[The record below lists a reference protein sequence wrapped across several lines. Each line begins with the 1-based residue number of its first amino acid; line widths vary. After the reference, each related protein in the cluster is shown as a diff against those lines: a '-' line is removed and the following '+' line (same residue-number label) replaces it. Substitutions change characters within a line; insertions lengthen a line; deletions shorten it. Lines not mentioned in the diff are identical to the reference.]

1 MLVSLT
7 YIHYMLVLLTLSSI
21 ANKKKYNG
29 SMIGKKLKSLRN
41 ENAITQA
48 ELAKALNV
56 TRSAVA
62 LWETDKTDPDIS
74 NLITIAKYFSITVDE
89 LLGVEDITYY
99 SSSEIVHNDFR
110 NNKGTINQTIKK

>member
-1 MLVSLT
+1 
-7 YIHYMLVLLTLSSI
+7 MLVLLTLSSI
-21 ANKKKYNG
+21 TNKKKYNG
-29 SMIGKKLKSLRN
+29 SMIGKKLKTLRN
-41 ENAITQA
+41 ESTITQA

-74 NLITIAKYFSITVDE
+74 NLIAIAKYFSITVDE
-89 LLGVEDITYY
+89 LLGVEDFAYY

-110 NNKGTINQTIKK
+110 NNKGTINQTIKN